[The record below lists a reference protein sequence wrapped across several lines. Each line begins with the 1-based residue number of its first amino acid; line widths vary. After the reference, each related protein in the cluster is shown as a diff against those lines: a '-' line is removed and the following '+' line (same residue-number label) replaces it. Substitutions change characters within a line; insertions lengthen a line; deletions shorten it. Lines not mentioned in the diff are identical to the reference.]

1 MKTTTAIKIST
12 ATLIFLIVGF
22 ILSMITIKNY
32 AFDWSFGTALC
43 SNVCIL
49 CWLIEKKKKEDKA
62 DNTDSKNI
70 DNR

>member
-1 MKTTTAIKIST
+1 
-12 ATLIFLIVGF
+12 
-22 ILSMITIKNY
+22 MITIKNY
-32 AFDWSFGTALC
+32 AFDWGFGTALC

-70 DNR
+70 DNK

>member
-1 MKTTTAIKIST
+1 
-12 ATLIFLIVGF
+12 
-22 ILSMITIKNY
+22 MITIKNY

-70 DNR
+70 DNK